1 MIIKYIKYNL
11 RTPLIYLFMLDKKV
25 GLYGYKNSITTMI
38 QKTIIKS

>member
-25 GLYGYKNSITTMI
+25 GLWL
-38 QKTIIKS
+38 QKIVLPP